1 MPQDEF
7 IGLMEICDVFDL
19 VVLEKSFVG
28 DVKNKLEKHPLIDE
42 NMISKI
48 KEGVAIEEIKKL

>member
-28 DVKNKLEKHPLIDE
+28 DVK
-42 NMISKI
+42 IS
-48 KEGVAIEEIKKL
+48 